1 MKINLNN
8 EISSLKR
15 AQEEMSKTIQL
26 YKRSEW
32 EDDVH
37 NSYERFV
44 GRDISNCIESIT
56 SSARTMSSVVE
67 ELTQI
72 QDAKDVKSQ
81 VNDYK
86 SEANSI
92 NTF

>member
-1 MKINLNN
+1 MKINLNK
-8 EISSLKR
+8 EISSLR
-15 AQEEMSKTIQL
+15 HAQEEMSKTIQL

-44 GRDISNCIESIT
+44 CHDIRNCIESIV
-56 SSARTMSSVVE
+56 SSVRIMSSVVE
-67 ELTQI
+67 ELTQL

-81 VNDYK
+81 VNDFK
-86 SEANSI
+86 NEANSI
-92 NTF
+92 DTF